1 MPISEIQCRWAARV
15 FAGKADKLVSESEM
29 LSDVLKVRKEI
40 SERYISSQRHT
51 IQVDAGKVNKPLMF

>member
-15 FAGKADKLVSESEM
+15 FAKKAKKLVSENDM
-29 LSDVLKVRKEI
+29 HSDILKVQREM

-51 IQVDAGKVNKPLMF
+51 IQVDAGN